1 MLPPIDAHAHIDVR
15 IATHELDRLGAAVLA
30 VTRSIEEWGAAAGR
44 RDATTVWGLGCHPS
58 VQSAMNAFDEARFV
72 DALRTA
78 AFVGEV
84 GLDRRSRVPMA
95 RQVEVLTAILR
106 AVQRN
111 PRSVSIH
118 STGATAAVLD
128 LLERH
133 RIAMP
138 ILHWWRG
145 TPRETARAVE
155 LECLFSLNGHEAKSP
170 KVIDSIPPERVLTE
184 TDFPHSRRYDAA
196 ADRPGA
202 TGTVEQLL
210 ASRHGLGQAELRD
223 QMWRTLGRL
232 LERAPPDAIG
242 ERLRGLLANTLR
254 GGEHEPTGASA
265 AGHVAAVGRQTSL
278 DDLDLNRD
286 RDRDSVGDDDQAAGD
301 RGRTEPHGQ

>member
-1 MLPPIDAHAHIDVR
+1 MLPPLDAHAHIDVQ

-30 VTRSIEEWGAAAGR
+30 VTRSIEEWRAVAGR

-58 VQSAMNAFDEARFV
+58 VQSAMNAFDDGRFA

-106 AVQRN
+106 AVQRT
-111 PRSVSIH
+111 PRPVSIH

-145 TPRETARAVE
+145 TPSETAHAVE
-155 LECLFSLNGHEAKSP
+155 LGCLFSLNGHEAKNP
-170 KVIDSIPPERVLTE
+170 RAIGSIPAERVLTE
-184 TDFPHSRRYDAA
+184 TDFPHSRRYDAG

-202 TGTVEQLL
+202 TGTIERALESHHRL
-210 ASRHGLGQAELRD
+210 SQAALRE
-223 QMWRTLGRL
+223 QMWRTLARL
-232 LERAPPDAIG
+232 LEPAPRDAVG
-242 ERLRGLLANTLR
+242 ERLRGFVAR
-254 GGEHEPTGASA
+254 AARESEQDSVGESA
-265 AGHVAAVGRQTSL
+265 PSLVAGLERQTSL
-278 DDLDLNRD
+278 DDLNRD
-286 RDRDSVGDDDQAAGD
+286 QNDREPKDDE
-301 RGRTEPHGQ
+301 RTGQS